1 MIEEKGI
8 NMFLKMDRTLHQSV
22 NLRGEEKGR
31 RYGHFKGKVPKKK
44 YVFKARPAPPRP
56 APEELARRAE
66 EYAAKKNPK
75 IFQAAQSKAAKG
87 AKAAAAKVN

>member
-1 MIEEKGI
+1 
-8 NMFLKMDRTLHQSV
+8 MFLKMDRTLHQSV
-22 NLRGEEKGR
+22 KLRRGNG
-31 RYGHFKGKVPKKK
+31 VKKK
-44 YVFKARPAPPRP
+44 KAPIKKFVFKARPAPPRP

-75 IFQAAQSKAAKG
+75 KVQAAQPKAAQG

>member
-1 MIEEKGI
+1 
-8 NMFLKMDRTLHQSV
+8 MFLKMDRTLHQSAK
-22 NLRGEEKGR
+22 LGGGR
-31 RYGHFKGKVPKKK
+31 RGVKKKKAPIKK

-75 IFQAAQSKAAKG
+75 KVQAAQSKAA
-87 AKAAAAKVN
+87 